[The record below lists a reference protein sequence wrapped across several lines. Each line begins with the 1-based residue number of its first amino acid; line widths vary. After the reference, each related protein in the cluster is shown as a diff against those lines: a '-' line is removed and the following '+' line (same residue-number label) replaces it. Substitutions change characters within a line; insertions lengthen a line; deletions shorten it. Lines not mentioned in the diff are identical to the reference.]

1 MRMLSDQLHLKLSLA
16 SQRMII
22 YPVPFAV
29 RGIWS
34 GIKMFLDPVSHAP
47 TCIISLYQCATLEHT
62 LLPPVYS

>member
-1 MRMLSDQLHLKLSLA
+1 
-16 SQRMII
+16 MII
-22 YPVPFAV
+22 YPVPLAV

-47 TCIISLYQCATLEHT
+47 SCIISSYQCATLEHA